1 MYHNSDIPNFCS
13 FILGSIFDLISSLFN
28 EGSLVYS
35 KQIENLQKWSF
46 WDASKFA
53 FIYNYVVK
61 RQAGTRVY
69 TSILFHV
76 LHQIFS
82 TMKSSLEVYLENQI
96 IQIKKDSWSFNINA
110 SFFPHRSLPNSMSK
124 AYDILQG

>member
-1 MYHNSDIPNFCS
+1 MNDSEVVGNGLKTIYYKRSRRETTTVDKSTNEVGRI
-13 FILGSIFDLISSLFN
+13 ILTH
-28 EGSLVYS
+28 
-35 KQIENLQKWSF
+35 
-46 WDASKFA
+46 
-53 FIYNYVVK
+53 NYVVK

-96 IQIKKDSWSFNINA
+96 IQIKKDNWSFNINA